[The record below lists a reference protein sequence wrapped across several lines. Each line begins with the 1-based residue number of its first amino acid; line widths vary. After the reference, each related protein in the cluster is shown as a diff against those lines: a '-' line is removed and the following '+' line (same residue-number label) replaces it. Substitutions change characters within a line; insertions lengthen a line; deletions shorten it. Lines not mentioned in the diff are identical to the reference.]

1 MITWNASLETGNTV
15 VDNDHKVLIK
25 QINLLGDALK
35 AGTAKD
41 QLATMIAFL
50 NKYTREHFAREEQI
64 MKDVKCPTTG
74 QNCTAHKL
82 LVAKLD
88 GWVAKLNAGGASTSL
103 VLEIY
108 KESSE
113 WLRSHIV
120 GIDSPLK
127 RCA

>member
-1 MITWNASLETGNTV
+1 MIIWNAPLETGNAV

-41 QLATMIAFL
+41 QLTAMIAFL
-50 NKYTREHFAREEQI
+50 NKYTRERFAREEQI
-64 MKDVKCPTTG
+64 MANVKCPTTG
-74 QNCTAHKL
+74 QNCTAHKV

-88 GWVAKLNAGGASTSL
+88 GWVSRLNAAGPTTVL

-113 WLRSHIV
+113 WLRSHII
-120 GIDSPLK
+120 GIDSHLRK
-127 RCA
+127 CA

>member
-64 MKDVKCPTTG
+64 MKDVTCPTTG
-74 QNCTAHKL
+74 QNCTAPKL

>member
-74 QNCTAHKL
+74 QNCTAYKL

>member
-108 KESSE
+108 KNPQSGCGATSSASTA
-113 WLRSHIV
+113 L
-120 GIDSPLK
+120 
-127 RCA
+127 

>member
-25 QINLLGDALK
+25 HINLLGDALK